1 MDTEGVPRGGLKD
14 PLQTEKWMC
23 LVEIIQQMWRM
34 GKITQELGWN
44 VLVLIPKGTIDTRG
58 ISLLETLWKL
68 VEALIDTCI
77 RASLQFHNLLHVLL
91 SRRGTR
97 TDIMDLNLS
106 QELARISYNPL
117 FQVLIDLR
125 KAHNT
130 VDRYC
135 LIQTLEVYSV
145 VPYLCGIL
153 ETF

>member
-1 MDTEGVPRGGLKD
+1 
-14 PLQTEKWMC
+14 
-23 LVEIIQQMWRM
+23 M

-106 QELARISYNPL
+106 QELARMSYNPL